1 MRSITAGSRQA
12 PEEMNM
18 TTVTNTADRSGRA
31 ALLLAGCLVAGVL
44 AAAWVACGA
53 RYERARQDIL
63 DARRA
68 EMGAWVS
75 GTREAVELWADAQEK
90 LVKRISTSE
99 LYRMFAQDVQ
109 ALGGG
114 VEKAVN
120 EADREGT
127 ILPEDAASLAEQVPF
142 MRGALLDFM
151 NYNGLSDVRI
161 VNGEGRTLLSAMTQP
176 APLDS
181 EAAALVGKAV
191 KAGEFLFGSVRAG
204 RDGLQLDV
212 ADPMSAYLAGG
223 GEDGAV
229 AAVFVRIP
237 VTGRL
242 AQFLARDRQDD
253 AARPWLLQRSGDG
266 WTALGTDAAH
276 SGPVVSL
283 PLDAAGNM
291 EFGRRVGVD
300 GKSAVYSL
308 GVSASGPNWEII
320 LETPAAV
327 VDARLRGMAWM
338 IYGIGA
344 LASAGVVLLAA
355 LLWWVLI
362 SRRNEALARHFQ
374 QLYSVIDRQKRLLDS
389 VNASLEVGLAMI
401 DADGAVQMANRVF
414 SELAADEGE
423 NAPDAA
429 GRSLLSLFDVKTGE
443 LLVEAVR
450 GVLQSGRT
458 DTVEL
463 RMREGD
469 VGERLLRVS
478 LFPPYR
484 GDGERGESRPGVVAI
499 FQDITEFRRRSEQR
513 QRQQANVM
521 LALVRAIES
530 VDPYLAGHS
539 QKVAGLADLVGGQM
553 GMDRASREGLRIAAA
568 LSQIGKLFIP
578 RELLHKTGNLT
589 PEERAEIMRAPEYAH
604 DLLKDIDFG
613 QPVAEAVYDMY
624 EKLDGK
630 GYPRGLS
637 GESIPLASRVLGAVN
652 TFCAMISPRSHRE
665 GLRREDAMDRL
676 RKEPGFDPAVVEA
689 LDNVLRTPEGMSA
702 LLGG

>member
-1 MRSITAGSRQA
+1 M
-12 PEEMNM
+12 
-18 TTVTNTADRSGRA
+18 
-31 ALLLAGCLVAGVL
+31 
-44 AAAWVACGA
+44 
-53 RYERARQDIL
+53 
-63 DARRA
+63 
-68 EMGAWVS
+68 
-75 GTREAVELWADAQEK
+75 
-90 LVKRISTSE
+90 
-99 LYRMFAQDVQ
+99 
-109 ALGGG
+109 
-114 VEKAVN
+114 
-120 EADREGT
+120 
-127 ILPEDAASLAEQVPF
+127 
-142 MRGALLDFM
+142 
-151 NYNGLSDVRI
+151 
-161 VNGEGRTLLSAMTQP
+161 
-176 APLDS
+176 
-181 EAAALVGKAV
+181 
-191 KAGEFLFGSVRAG
+191 
-204 RDGLQLDV
+204 
-212 ADPMSAYLAGG
+212 
-223 GEDGAV
+223 
-229 AAVFVRIP
+229 
-237 VTGRL
+237 
-242 AQFLARDRQDD
+242 
-253 AARPWLLQRSGDG
+253 
-266 WTALGTDAAH
+266 
-276 SGPVVSL
+276 
-283 PLDAAGNM
+283 
-291 EFGRRVGVD
+291 
-300 GKSAVYSL
+300 
-308 GVSASGPNWEII
+308 
-320 LETPAAV
+320 
-327 VDARLRGMAWM
+327 
-338 IYGIGA
+338 
-344 LASAGVVLLAA
+344 
-355 LLWWVLI
+355 
-362 SRRNEALARHFQ
+362 
-374 QLYSVIDRQKRLLDS
+374 
-389 VNASLEVGLAMI
+389 
-401 DADGAVQMANRVF
+401 
-414 SELAADEGE
+414 
-423 NAPDAA
+423 PDAA
-429 GRSLLSLFDVKTGE
+429 GRSLLSLFDVKTGA